1 MFVRETQKMKNEMP
15 EETQTKPEN
24 RKEVI
29 LRILEA
35 SVNLSIKIR
44 VHYIFLSL
52 QWALTS
58 TKLDYIRF
66 GYKMMNLR
74 SLEFA

>member
-52 QWALTS
+52 Q
-58 TKLDYIRF
+58 
-66 GYKMMNLR
+66 
-74 SLEFA
+74 

>member
-35 SVNLSIKIR
+35 SVNLSIKLE
-44 VHYIFLSL
+44 YIIYS
-52 QWALTS
+52 
-58 TKLDYIRF
+58 YR
-66 GYKMMNLR
+66 YN
-74 SLEFA
+74 EH